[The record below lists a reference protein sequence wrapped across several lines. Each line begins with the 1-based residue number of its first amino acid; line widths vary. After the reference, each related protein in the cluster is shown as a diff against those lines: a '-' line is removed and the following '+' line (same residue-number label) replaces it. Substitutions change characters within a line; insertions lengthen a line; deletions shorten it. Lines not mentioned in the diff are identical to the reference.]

1 MQPAEAACS
10 TLEAFL
16 PLALLF
22 FRDALSLGAA
32 LCYTG
37 INSQKVSTKHGNF
50 NQSQTPNAWMGQVP
64 QNAST
69 GSHTPSWQLD
79 DT

>member
-10 TLEAFL
+10 TLEAF
-16 PLALLF
+16 PPFGTSFPASF
-22 FRDALSLGAA
+22 FSFGAA
-32 LCYTG
+32 VCYTG

>member
-50 NQSQTPNAWMGQVP
+50 NQSSAARDLIGPFSGSLSGSFTHDWA
-64 QNAST
+64 T
-69 GSHTPSWQLD
+69 GG
-79 DT
+79 